1 MPFYCAVKR
10 HIGLMSPND
19 SKINVR
25 SGVASRA
32 SDSAM
37 DGRGQTNGVDSEQ
50 SEDDSGGAL
59 DAEKW

>member
-1 MPFYCAVKR
+1 
-10 HIGLMSPND
+10 
-19 SKINVR
+19 
-25 SGVASRA
+25 
-32 SDSAM
+32 M